1 MSEIR
6 IREASPSRFAD
17 IEHSLTGGGDGA
29 SCMCQWWTLTNA
41 EWNDTDAD
49 QRREL
54 LRDEVDAGP
63 PPGLIA
69 YVDGEAAGWV
79 RVAPRTAQGRIPR
92 MRIIKGSNE
101 PLDDDSVWAV
111 TCFVVRREYRR
122 QGLNAALLTAAV
134 DFARQHGARVVEGYP
149 FDLAVKK
156 SSANS
161 LFHGTLSTFV
171 DAGFSEVARTAPH
184 QPIVALALAET

>member
-1 MSEIR
+1 MSQIT
-6 IREASPSRFAD
+6 ISEATPGRFAD
-17 IEHSLTGGGDGA
+17 AEHALTGGGDGA
-29 SCMCQWWTLTNA
+29 SCACQWWTLTNA
-41 EWNDTDAD
+41 DWNDTTSE
-49 QRREL
+49 QRWQL

-79 RVAPRTAQGRIPR
+79 RIGPRTAQARIAR
-92 MRIIKGSNE
+92 MRIIKGSDE
-101 PLDDDSVWAV
+101 PLDDDDAWAV

-122 QGLNAALLTAAV
+122 RGLNNALLEAAV

-149 FDLAVKK
+149 FDLAAKK

-161 LFHGTLSTFV
+161 LFHGTLSTFLDV
-171 DAGFSEVARTAPH
+171 GFREVSRTSPH
-184 QPIVALALAET
+184 QPIVALDLTAG